1 MVQIKPATISSM
13 TKLVITGPTRLQGE
27 WFTAGSKNAVLP
39 MLAAC
44 LLTKE
49 KVTLE
54 NVPRISDVDVMLEIL
69 ASLGA
74 KIWREGHTVTVE
86 ADNLTTA
93 IIPDELTAKMRASV
107 LILGAAVGRL
117 GSITAAQPGGDII
130 GARPLASHLKA
141 FQAMG
146 LSVVREQ
153 GHITVSGKPQGGRV
167 VLGELT
173 VTGAEN
179 AIMAAVLATGTT
191 ELRMVALEPHV
202 VDLCLMLQ
210 RMGAKIEGI
219 GTHNLTIHGVEILN
233 GTLFRV
239 PPDQLE
245 SGTIAIAAA
254 ASRGDVIIH
263 DFIRDEH
270 DVLLTLFDQIGV
282 QYQLPNSKTIHILP
296 GGDYQAVNVRTQ
308 PYPNF
313 PSDLQAPLAVLLTQC
328 AGTSEIF
335 ETLYEGRLQYLFE
348 LQRMGAAVAIR
359 DTHTGLIT
367 GPTPLAGADLVS
379 FDIRAG
385 ATILIAALI
394 AQGKT
399 TIDRIEHIDRGYER
413 IEERLQALGAQLQ
426 RIN

>member
-1 MVQIKPATISSM
+1 M
-13 TKLVITGPTRLQGE
+13 TKLSITGPTRLSGE
-27 WFTAGSKNAVLP
+27 WQTAGSKNAVLP

-44 LLTKE
+44 LLTPE
-49 KVTLE
+49 PVTLE
-54 NVPRISDVDVMLEIL
+54 NVPLISDVEVMLEIL
-69 ASLGA
+69 TSLGA
-74 KIWREGHTVTVE
+74 DVQRQQHVVTVT
-86 ADNLTTA
+86 AKDLTTA
-93 IIPDELTAKMRASV
+93 DIPDRLTAKMRASV
-107 LILGAAVGRL
+107 LILGSAVARL
-117 GSITAAQPGGDII
+117 GKITAAQPGGDII
-130 GARPLASHLKA
+130 GSRPLASHLKA
-141 FQAMG
+141 FQALG
-146 LSVVREQ
+146 LEVSRER
-153 GHITVSGKPQGGRV
+153 GHITVAGKPRGGRV

-179 AIMAAVLATGTT
+179 AIMAAVLAEGST

-202 VDLCLMLQ
+202 VELMHMLQ
-210 RMGAKIEGI
+210 SMGARIEGV
-219 GTHNLTIHGVEILN
+219 GTHNLIIKGVEKLH
-233 GTLFRV
+233 GTTFRV

-254 ASRGDVIIH
+254 ASRGDVVVH
-263 DFIRDEH
+263 DFIRDEQ
-270 DVLLTLFDQIGV
+270 DMLLALFNQIGV
-282 QYQLPNSKTIHILP
+282 EYQLPNERTIHIKP

-348 LQRMGAAVAIR
+348 LQRMGAAVAMR

-394 AQGKT
+394 AQGT
-399 TIDRIEHIDRGYER
+399 TVIDRIEHIDRGYEH
-413 IEERLQALGAQLQ
+413 IEERLRALGANLE
-426 RIN
+426 RII